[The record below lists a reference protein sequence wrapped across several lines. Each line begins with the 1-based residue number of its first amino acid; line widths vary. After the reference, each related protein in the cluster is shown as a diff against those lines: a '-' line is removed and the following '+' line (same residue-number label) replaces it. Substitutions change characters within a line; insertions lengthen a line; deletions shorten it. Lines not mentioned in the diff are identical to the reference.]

1 MDVTSGLHDSSTVLE
16 REESARSGGISAATY
31 EQMYA
36 SSVSDPSGFWGEQGK
51 RLDWIEPYSVVKNTS

>member
-1 MDVTSGLHDSSTVLE
+1 MVATAHAD
-16 REESARSGGISAATY
+16 AATY